1 MSTLSK
7 EQLRAIVY
15 YEFLQ
20 GHSVA
25 EATAN
30 IHAAFKENVLS
41 RWTVN
46 RFFNRFQ
53 SGDISFED
61 QPRSGRPSVLNDDD
75 IREALKCNPDAST
88 RELSMKLACC
98 QTTIV
103 RHLEA
108 LRYRKVVSTLIPHE
122 LHSCQL
128 TARVNAA

>member
-30 IHAAFKENVLS
+30 IHAAFKEDVPS
-41 RWTVN
+41 RWTIN
-46 RFFNRFQ
+46 RFYNRFQ

-88 RELSMKLACC
+88 RELSMKLAVAKPPLFDILRLLVTEKLC
-98 QTTIV
+98 
-103 RHLEA
+103 RHGSLTNF
-108 LRYRKVVSTLIPHE
+108 TLF
-122 LHSCQL
+122 SWQQG
-128 TARVNAA
+128 